1 MNYRISALAGTS
13 LAAILAVSMVV
24 MPAAFATAH
33 EGTYL
38 DIVSAEV
45 QEKDDSVKLELYTA
59 EDAAAGVPSAYG
71 YVALTEDGQDMLAV
85 TTHFGVVDENPE
97 STEDT
102 AFFHTHIVDIVG
114 SCEEG
119 VQVSADPDAVGEFKI
134 DGTEIKV
141 TDVDSSLVGELTGTV
156 ASFTIHLEGSNVCVV
171 PIEAEASSD

>member
-1 MNYRISALAGTS
+1 MNYRISALAATS

-102 AFFHTHIVDIVG
+102 AFFHTH
-114 SCEEG
+114 
-119 VQVSADPDAVGEFKI
+119 
-134 DGTEIKV
+134 
-141 TDVDSSLVGELTGTV
+141 SSHRGLL
-156 ASFTIHLEGSNVCVV
+156 
-171 PIEAEASSD
+171 